1 MVKLNTQTIN
11 YQHSKLYYYAST
23 LQDYSVNNEEQRRKQ
38 TIPSPHHLCGFCK
51 HRKIAREIAE
61 YSSLSTG
68 DVKNSIDNLVTV
80 LTRHLQSS
88 EVVTLDGFGTFRV
101 VMKSRG
107 KGVKN
112 KEEVSASQASLQI
125 HFTPAST
132 RNSDRTVATRSL
144 VTGVKCVL
152 YNPEP
157 TGSGNGSGGGN
168 SDGGDGGLDE
178 NPLG

>member
-1 MVKLNTQTIN
+1 MPVLYKTIQSTMKNKDGNKLFHPRTI
-11 YQHSKLYYYAST
+11 YVG
-23 LQDYSVNNEEQRRKQ
+23 SVNTK
-38 TIPSPHHLCGFCK
+38 
-51 HRKIAREIAE
+51 KIAREIAE

>member
-1 MVKLNTQTIN
+1 MPVLYKTIQSTMKNKDGNKLFHPRTI
-11 YQHSKLYYYAST
+11 YVG
-23 LQDYSVNNEEQRRKQ
+23 SVNTE
-38 TIPSPHHLCGFCK
+38 
-51 HRKIAREIAE
+51 KIAREIAE

-101 VMKSRG
+101 VKT
-107 KGVKN
+107 